1 MKNIK
6 EIAKDIAIRTI
17 KTMAEVAG
25 SMITVGLTLS
35 EIDFKN
41 VLSVT
46 AVAGIYCIL
55 LNISK
60 IEEV

>member
-1 MKNIK
+1 MKKLI
-6 EIAKDIAIRTI
+6 KDIAIRTI

-25 SMITVGLTLS
+25 SMVTIGLALS
-35 EIDFKN
+35 DINWMN
-41 VLSVT
+41 VASVT

-60 IEEV
+60 IEE